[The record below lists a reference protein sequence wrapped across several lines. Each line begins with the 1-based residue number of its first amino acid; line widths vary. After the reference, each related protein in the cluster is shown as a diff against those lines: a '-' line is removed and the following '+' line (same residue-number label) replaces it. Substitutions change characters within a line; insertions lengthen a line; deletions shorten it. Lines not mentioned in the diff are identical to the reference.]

1 MSLEIVSAS
10 LMRLVKLKKKK
21 NNQQNAVEQSEFRS
35 WATALLLY

>member
-10 LMRLVKLKKKK
+10 LMRLVKLKKK